1 MLLLRTGRLTRI
13 SVDYLLDV
21 DSMAETDGCFV
32 VSKFLFHIRIRV
44 AFLAV
49 IQKTYLDYEMTR
61 WLEKLQQETSWGFWS
76 SSLELLARKGFG
88 NANFAQLKVTLYH
101 FLNFRGHF

>member
-44 AFLAV
+44 AFAAV
-49 IQKTYLDYEMTR
+49 IQKTYLDNESTR
-61 WLEKLQQETSWGFWS
+61 GSKNSSRKNILEFRVSFIGF
-76 SSLELLARKGFG
+76 LAGKQFG
-88 NANFAQLKVTLYH
+88 NSNLAQP
-101 FLNFRGHF
+101 

>member
-49 IQKTYLDYEMTR
+49 IPKTYLDYEI
-61 WLEKLQQETSWGFWS
+61 
-76 SSLELLARKGFG
+76 
-88 NANFAQLKVTLYH
+88 
-101 FLNFRGHF
+101 